1 MLFSLVLAAAGA
13 NSDQNTIN
21 TLLKQNAGEICQLPD
36 ETFTITA
43 PFSIPSNTE
52 LRGSTNTILEFAP
65 NCKIPQNVP
74 MIDLTNV
81 NNIKI
86 TNIKFKGN
94 QATQTYAYSISN
106 PNHPEQNG
114 KKAYG
119 NQINTFIFAKNCNN
133 ITVTGCDFYDNLGDG
148 LRTSGCTN
156 IEFAYNTASMGGHD
170 VLFCLRTSGV
180 KAHHNNIKPL
190 VNSAIRLLDVSHARI
205 YRLSSKIQ

>member
-81 NNIKI
+81 NNI
-86 TNIKFKGN
+86 
-94 QATQTYAYSISN
+94 
-106 PNHPEQNG
+106 
-114 KKAYG
+114 
-119 NQINTFIFAKNCNN
+119 NCLLY
-133 ITVTGCDFYDNLGDG
+133 TSPSPRDG
-148 LRTSGCTN
+148 L
-156 IEFAYNTASMGGHD
+156 
-170 VLFCLRTSGV
+170 
-180 KAHHNNIKPL
+180 
-190 VNSAIRLLDVSHARI
+190 
-205 YRLSSKIQ
+205 LSRMPSS